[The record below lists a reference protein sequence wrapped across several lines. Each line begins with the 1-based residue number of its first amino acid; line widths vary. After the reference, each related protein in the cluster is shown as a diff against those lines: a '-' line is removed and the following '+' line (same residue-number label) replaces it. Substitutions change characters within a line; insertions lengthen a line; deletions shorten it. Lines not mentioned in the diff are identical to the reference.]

1 MPRDGSGRAHNDV
14 EDKPEIAHGAS
25 EPGSN
30 VDRSGKAAAL
40 PEGEKGM
47 AIEGMNA
54 SGGSSQ
60 GLSRGPNV
68 GQGKGGL
75 DK

>member
-14 EDKPEIAHGAS
+14 EDKPEIAHGVDQ
-25 EPGSN
+25 PGSN
-30 VDRSGKAAAL
+30 VDRSNKAAAM

-68 GQGKGGL
+68 GQGKGASA
-75 DK
+75 K